1 MNLNKTRALWLALTG
16 LALLA
21 GCEARPEIRTQAA
34 PAFNLAAYHTYGFM
48 AKPGT
53 DEAGYRSLTTQTIER
68 AVARELDAR
77 GYVRSSPD
85 QQPDLL
91 VNFNI
96 KTHDRVES
104 QPGPAVGMAYGWGWG
119 PYGWGAGLGDY
130 YADIRTVTDGSLT
143 VDLVDR
149 ARNEAI
155 WSGTAIGRL
164 SRKVLQNPAPAIDS
178 AVADIFARYP
188 RPPTAPAR

>member
-1 MNLNKTRALWLALTG
+1 MNRPNSRLAWL
-16 LALLA
+16 LAATLAVLA
-21 GCEARPEIRTQAA
+21 GCEARPEVRTQAS
-34 PAFNLAAYHTYGFM
+34 PGFNLAAYHTYAFM

-53 DEAGYRSLTTQTIER
+53 DESGYRTLTTQTIER
-68 AVARELDAR
+68 AVGRELDAR
-77 GYVRSSPD
+77 GYVRATPN
-85 QQPDLL
+85 QEPDLL
-91 VNFNI
+91 VNFNV
-96 KTHDRVES
+96 KTHDRVET

-130 YADIRTVTDGSLT
+130 YSDIRTVTDGSLT

-155 WSGTAIGRL
+155 WSGTAVGRL
-164 SRKVLQNPAPAIDS
+164 SRKLLQNPEPAIDT